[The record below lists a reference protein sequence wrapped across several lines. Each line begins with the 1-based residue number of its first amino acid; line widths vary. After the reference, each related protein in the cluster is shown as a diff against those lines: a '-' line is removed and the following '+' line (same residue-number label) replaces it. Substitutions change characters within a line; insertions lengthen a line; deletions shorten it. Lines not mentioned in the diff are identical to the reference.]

1 MGLRY
6 WQQDEPAILATRW
19 SAFTFYPN
27 ISKRHANIKTIS
39 ASDHQIWIAK
49 AFRYQQVDKSWC
61 KVFSY
66 QGTKQNKGNL
76 DLYQLVVNS
85 EDVLSENGYHRQAQ
99 MAWRCIQSRTFT
111 ATLQNG
117 EHTCIKRVALQILS
131 SSNDGAKLTNKAA
144 REWCWILHTKPQKLK
159 GLSSLALS
167 VKGVKVQRQ
176 IPFQKI
182 VSGKEDGNGLSR
194 KQLKPAVLPSSA
206 VQV

>member
-49 AFRYQQVDKSWC
+49 AFRYQQQEINHVARSSVTRELNRIKETLIVSTCCQFRRCPVW
-61 KVFSY
+61 KWAS
-66 QGTKQNKGNL
+66 
-76 DLYQLVVNS
+76 
-85 EDVLSENGYHRQAQ
+85 QAQ

-117 EHTCIKRVALQILS
+117 EHTYIKRVALQILS